1 MDRNCVI
8 LCGGKSSR
16 MGENKIFLPF
26 GNTSLII
33 YQYKKLSKNFQN
45 IFISSKNIYL
55 DSIKSIFQKENINI
69 ENKILIESDELYSP
83 LFGIKNA
90 FEILKKENIFFI
102 SCDAPF
108 IESRVI
114 ESILKNVRGYEI
126 TCVRD
131 KNKIHPLIGSWNFKM
146 KNKIELALNQ
156 NHFRITNLLK
166 NAKSKIL
173 YFDCEFLN
181 INTREDY
188 QKALTLDRKN
198 E

>member
-1 MDRNCVI
+1 MNRDCVI

-26 GNTSLII
+26 LETKLII
-33 YQYKKLSKNFQN
+33 YQYKKLLKNFQN
-45 IFISSKNIYL
+45 IFLSSKNIYL
-55 DSIKSIFQKENINI
+55 DSIIETFKKENINI
-69 ENKILIESDELYSP
+69 ENKILIENDEIYSP

-102 SCDAPF
+102 SCDSPF

-114 ESILKNVRGYEI
+114 ESIFNNVEGYEI

-131 KNKIHPLIGSWNFKM
+131 KNKIHPLIASWNINLKS
-146 KNKIELALNQ
+146 KIELAIKEN
-156 NHFRITNLLK
+156 NFRIQNLLK
-166 NAKSKIL
+166 NAKSKVL
-173 YFDCEFLN
+173 YFDFEFLN

-188 QKALTLDRKN
+188 KKALLLLK
-198 E
+198 EK